1 MLNEIIVSSL
11 LFIGDSHSVGPFGQ
25 KLDSELRT
33 LGVPVTTATSC
44 GTIAA
49 NWYRSGAETTCGYL
63 ERDASGRTRQG
74 TRGAVP
80 QFTTLLQDVAPSH
93 VIVALAT
100 NYANF
105 PDENFIVSDMRRM
118 AQDIV
123 NSGAKCFWVGMPT
136 SRKLASKH
144 TKIDRLTRNAV
155 SDLCTYF
162 DSFPVTTYPATGG
175 DGIHFYFPGGP
186 AVAQN
191 WALKVFEAFTT
202 TEQ

>member
-1 MLNEIIVSSL
+1 MLSEIMLGTL

-25 KLDSELRT
+25 KLDAELRT
-33 LGVPVTTATSC
+33 LNVPVVMATSC

-49 NWYRSGAETTCGYL
+49 NWYRAGATTSCGYL
-63 ERDASGRTRQG
+63 DRDADGTTRQG
-74 TRGAVP
+74 TTGPVP
-80 QFTTLLQDVAPSH
+80 QFQSLLAKTKPTH

-105 PDENFIVSDMRRM
+105 PNEDFVVQDMRRM

-123 NSGAKCFWVGMPT
+123 NSGAQCFWVGMPT
-136 SRKLASKH
+136 SRKLADKH
-144 TKIDRLTRNAV
+144 EKMDRLTRAAV
-155 SDLCTYF
+155 GDLCTYF

-191 WALKVFEAFTT
+191 WAVKVFEAFT
-202 TEQ
+202 QNN